1 MCEFTHLLASIQ
13 DAMDEGCDYIV
24 NFLVQEIKA
33 DQEKQGVA
41 RNEDDAQTD
50 NISIP
55 SNTIE
60 PDDGYCMDYGH
71 DKEVKK

>member
-33 DQEKQGVA
+33 DQEKQGIA
-41 RNEDDAQTD
+41 KNEDDARSD
-50 NISIP
+50 NTPKLS
-55 SNTIE
+55 IE
-60 PDDGYCMDYGH
+60 PDDGYEVDRSH
-71 DKEVKK
+71 DK